1 MWLTHTR
8 LEPPTLEVCQLSM
21 QCVHLINSIGKEL
34 QADLARQLR
43 VQQSASRL
51 EEQYKI
57 ERKEQKLLPE
67 ARKTSEDASFEGKL
81 DSTAKEGYSS
91 IPSQETIEKRKRMMA
106 PPSTPPPETQSW
118 TPRVIRR

>member
-1 MWLTHTR
+1 MSIVNAAGTF
-8 LEPPTLEVCQLSM
+8 
-21 QCVHLINSIGKEL
+21 INPIGKEL

-43 VQQSASRL
+43 IRQSASRL

-67 ARKTSEDASFEGKL
+67 VPKTSEGDASSQGKL
-81 DSTAKEGYSS
+81 EPTVKEGSPL

-118 TPRVIRR
+118 TPRALRR